1 MQKIAIMVIMGAM
14 DLRTYIGRDRT
25 KLCALAQ
32 ALSVSETTVYRYMS
46 RTRMP
51 RPETVR
57 AIERETNGAVT
68 PADFYSYTDSPA
80 EVAA

>member
-1 MQKIAIMVIMGAM
+1 MVIMGAM

-57 AIERETNGAVT
+57 AIERETGGAVT
-68 PADFYSYTDSPA
+68 PADFYSYTESPA

>member
-1 MQKIAIMVIMGAM
+1 MVRVGAM

-25 KLCALAQ
+25 KLSALAQ
-32 ALSVSETTVYRYMS
+32 ALSVSETTVYRYIS

-57 AIERETNGAVT
+57 AIERETGGAVT
-68 PADFYSYTDSPA
+68 PADFYAHAAAPA
-80 EVAA
+80 KVAA